1 MINPKRLIFEIKCK
15 DRKDCW
21 CFALIFTFP
30 ALFRSEKC
38 NFAHESEHFLIQDLI
53 FKDLR
58 IQEERNRKKDLN
70 INALKGQPIKAKGK

>member
-1 MINPKRLIFEIKCK
+1 MRLIFEIKCK

-38 NFAHESEHFLIQDLI
+38 NFAHESEHFLIQRFNI
-53 FKDLR
+53 QRFKDSGR
-58 IQEERNRKKDLN
+58 KKQEEGFKDSR
-70 INALKGQPIKAKGK
+70 I